1 MKLTK
6 YEKET
11 IILFNEA
18 EDQVNVFT
26 YNVSLKRRLAN
37 FSRQYPGFINKIR
50 HTALLIYFFSPA

>member
-26 YNVSLKRRLAN
+26 YNVSLKRRLLTLAGN
-37 FSRQYPGFINKIR
+37 IR
-50 HTALLIYFFSPA
+50 SYAGEKK

>member
-37 FSRQYPGFINKIR
+37 FSRKYPELCRRKEVNK
-50 HTALLIYFFSPA
+50 